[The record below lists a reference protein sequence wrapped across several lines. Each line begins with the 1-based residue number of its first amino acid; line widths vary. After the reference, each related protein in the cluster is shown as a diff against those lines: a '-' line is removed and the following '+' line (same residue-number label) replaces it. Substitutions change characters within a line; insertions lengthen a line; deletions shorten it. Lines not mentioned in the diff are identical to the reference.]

1 MNTPEAQFTVLL
13 KQVYNILKPLGY
25 KKEGNNFRLF
35 AQDGLGKIIC
45 VNRNR
50 WNSRD
55 YLLFSLDIG
64 VYFEKDSIIQN
75 LRFKEIECQLRKVI
89 VRQDSGTLQ
98 LISGNGDW
106 REDLE
111 MRYWLIT
118 EDTDMEAL
126 FTSVRLGLR
135 ACFDWFTLFPERKA
149 VIEKMLSGETDRYS
163 DYNVMHYRN
172 AKLLA
177 DMGYARQVYERI
189 KDTDPDYTYVVRL
202 AQEIKKSLEEML

>member
-1 MNTPEAQFTVLL
+1 MNTPETQFTVLL
-13 KQVYNILKPLGY
+13 KQIYNILKPLGY

-50 WNSRD
+50 WNSWD

-126 FTSVRLGLR
+126 FASVRLGLG
-135 ACFDWFTLFPERKA
+135 ACFDWFNLFPERKA
-149 VIEKMLSGETDRYS
+149 AIEKILSGEADQYS

-177 DMGYARQVYERI
+177 DMGYERQVYERI

-202 AQEIKKSLEEML
+202 AQEIKKSLEEMF